1 MIRLLFILLIFAFT
15 FSCTEQEEARHDN
28 AMEQID
34 YLIEEDRYE
43 EALSIVNGLDPEDP
57 DSQLMREK
65 IHLNYGLYNMN
76 TFDEGEMRTRMNE
89 ALRQFAEVLRMNP
102 ENEVARTQIEQI
114 MSVYATMP
122 DRGPE
127 QDVLEDLNEVGYN
140 Y

>member
-57 DSQLMREK
+57 DSQLLREK